1 MHTHTHIYRYIS
13 IYIYIYLYVYTCWIG
28 KGNGH
33 DDKPHK
39 PLELGLFPQTN
50 PVPLQTLC
58 WVLPSISQENV
69 RLSQSEDTVEGL
81 CGFCYWAGSFPV
93 LFFKGSSICQSGPTS
108 LLIWSPMSSEWSN
121 SMSDH
126 IRDTILNDFAFSLET
141 RWPGDHSA
149 QDIMSD
155 SGLPHRREP
164 TARNLFW
171 RAGAKERTVKP
182 GQSSN
187 VLGSP
192 LQRLHHFKYLQV
204 LQILASQWAAQ
215 AGPHGW
221 QMIAVWFVDVCWC
234 VASVGHKMSQIQQ
247 NAKVRQSKSKPL
259 SEATL
264 KRKLNEFSNLMPREE
279 GNKIGEQCIGCVG
292 IC

>member
-1 MHTHTHIYRYIS
+1 M
-13 IYIYIYLYVYTCWIG
+13 
-28 KGNGH
+28 
-33 DDKPHK
+33 
-39 PLELGLFPQTN
+39 
-50 PVPLQTLC
+50 
-58 WVLPSISQENV
+58 

-141 RWPGDHSA
+141 GWPGDHSA